1 MLARI
6 DEAFPLLRTTCD
18 GAMRIIIAFVADAS
32 SVCEI
37 LPTSLSRRGQP
48 PLAGLRDRPL
58 LSRSNGGNGSRPC
71 GNVKSALSACSRA
84 FEIATAA
91 LCATV
96 GLTDL
101 IEVVLKVAL
110 RMRLAARLPPFILPG
125 DGALCP
131 HCLHQQSDA
140 HDLHDAFEVVG
151 QHMEA
156 HFGADARQPLGQEM
170 RRAHPGFERAEGM
183 FDGLPA

>member
-58 LSRSNGGNGSRPC
+58 LSRSNGGNGSGTVLHFAAMSGGSMTDTGPSC
-71 GNVKSALSACSRA
+71 PNGSCAPLSRHSVDFTSTPGVDPERS
-84 FEIATAA
+84 F
-91 LCATV
+91 
-96 GLTDL
+96 DL
-101 IEVVLKVAL
+101 
-110 RMRLAARLPPFILPG
+110 P
-125 DGALCP
+125 
-131 HCLHQQSDA
+131 
-140 HDLHDAFEVVG
+140 
-151 QHMEA
+151 
-156 HFGADARQPLGQEM
+156 
-170 RRAHPGFERAEGM
+170 
-183 FDGLPA
+183 